1 MTWKMSRSDGF
12 QLKLGSVSLL
22 INQTEFCSGYAHLQQ
37 VAPSKDQL
45 SGDHPIAN
53 CSYNRSCRLISTPT
67 IHFGHLI
74 STPGKFSAWTR
85 SLSSSHPIVALP
97 IAYTTALS
105 FLANLDC
112 QPRRGVP
119 SPSRFKASKRNKR
132 LAALVVDSI
141 PPGHTQLRPACL
153 WSVSGETQFD
163 LAHRR
168 LGSLLAA
175 KSFCV
180 HHHSSGHLVA
190 IFRSRL
196 GPELTPT
203 CLTDDHRCQH
213 PPPLPAP
220 ANQSGASWANATV
233 PPASNSTV

>member
-1 MTWKMSRSDGF
+1 MSRSDGF

-119 SPSRFKASKRNKR
+119 SPSRFKGES
-132 LAALVVDSI
+132 LAPSPIVACQSY
-141 PPGHTQLRPACL
+141 QLSSPAPQQQQPL
-153 WSVSGETQFD
+153 KNYKHPNQHPSETNDLRRSWSTRYHLGTPNYGQPVSG
-163 LAHRR
+163 LSPVR
-168 LGSLLAA
+168 
-175 KSFCV
+175 
-180 HHHSSGHLVA
+180 
-190 IFRSRL
+190 
-196 GPELTPT
+196 P
-203 CLTDDHRCQH
+203 
-213 PPPLPAP
+213 
-220 ANQSGASWANATV
+220 
-233 PPASNSTV
+233 NST